1 MTWLHANKLHLKKHI
16 VTCYGVTV
24 FSIFPFCKPKHK
36 KKINNQTAYKKR
48 NFIFGGLLFTIW
60 FGRGSG
66 SWQKIDQRLEKGKEL
81 MAKHSRSLD
90 RCCLSLVR
98 SRTDVPTRAHIH
110 THTCTPAVPSLQH
123 RRISTEWQETR
134 TEWSGKDM
142 MSATTNNKRCKGAS
156 FPKLFQK
163 CKMGTKTLHFL
174 LRAELSESALLQH
187 PRQRALWTV
196 TARAIRSIRTGESK
210 YLIYKQEGGQ
220 RKTKLKCARV

>member
-1 MTWLHANKLHLKKHI
+1 MVLQSSAFFLFANSNI
-16 VTCYGVTV
+16 
-24 FSIFPFCKPKHK
+24 K
-36 KKINNQTAYKKR
+36 KKNQTAYKKR

-66 SWQKIDQRLEKGKEL
+66 SWQKIDLSLQKGKEL
-81 MAKHSRSLD
+81 MDKCSRSLN
-90 RCCLSLVR
+90 RSCLS
-98 SRTDVPTRAHIH
+98 SYIHTQTYTRAHTH
-110 THTCTPAVPSLQH
+110 THTCTPTIPSLQH
-123 RRISTEWQETR
+123 IRILIEWQETR

-187 PRQRALWTV
+187 SRQRALWTSH
-196 TARAIRSIRTGESK
+196 T
-210 YLIYKQEGGQ
+210 EGQ
-220 RKTKLKCARV
+220 